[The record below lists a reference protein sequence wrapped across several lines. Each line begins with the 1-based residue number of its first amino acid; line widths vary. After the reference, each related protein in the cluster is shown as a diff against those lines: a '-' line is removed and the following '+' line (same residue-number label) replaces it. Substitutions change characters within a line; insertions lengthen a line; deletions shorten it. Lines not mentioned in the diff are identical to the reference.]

1 MAAKLISFDDSL
13 KTGNELLDSQHEELF
28 RRANMLF
35 EDPSEE
41 RTGETYEAL
50 DFLRTYV
57 LFHFEREE
65 ELMQSAGYDGIEKHA
80 AAHVEFRAAVEECWL
95 DLEYNGYSDELSER
109 LRVLFAERLVEHI
122 RDLDGNFVAFLADG
136 GKNSTR

>member
-13 KTGNELLDSQHEELF
+13 KTGNALLDSQHEEFF
-28 RRANMLF
+28 RRANALF
-35 EDPSEE
+35 DNPFEE
-41 RTGETYEAL
+41 KTSETYEAL

-65 ELMQSAGYDGIEKHA
+65 ELMRSAGYDGMEKHA
-80 AAHVEFRAAVEECWL
+80 AAHLEFRTAVEQCWL
-95 DLEYNGYSDELSER
+95 DMEYNGYSDELSER
-109 LRVLFAERLVEHI
+109 LRILFSERLVEHI

-136 GKNSTR
+136 GENSTR